1 MAMPGVRR
9 ATAPRLRC
17 DAGFTIIE
25 MLVVLTILG
34 LAMAVTPAILAGLDN
49 NRLRAA
55 SLELVASMR
64 EARGAATRAESPTE
78 LRLDLDDRTFS
89 FSADTAAEP
98 LPPVVDRVEVI
109 PGTLVDRD
117 RVARIRFLA
126 DGSATSARIVLRNGD
141 LSSTIVVNGLT
152 GRVWRDG

>member
-9 ATAPRLRC
+9 ATAPPLRC

-64 EARGAATRAESPTE
+64 EARGRGDTGGDGDGAAPGPGHAGPSVSRPARRPSPFRPWST
-78 LRLDLDDRTFS
+78 
-89 FSADTAAEP
+89 
-98 LPPVVDRVEVI
+98 
-109 PGTLVDRD
+109 
-117 RVARIRFLA
+117 
-126 DGSATSARIVLRNGD
+126 GSR
-141 LSSTIVVNGLT
+141 
-152 GRVWRDG
+152 